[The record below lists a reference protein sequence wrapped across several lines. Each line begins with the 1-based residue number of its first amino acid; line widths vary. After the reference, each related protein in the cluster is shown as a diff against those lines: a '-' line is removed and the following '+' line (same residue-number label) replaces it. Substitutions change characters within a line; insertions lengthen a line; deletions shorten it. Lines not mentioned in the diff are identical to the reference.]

1 MKHYTRRSVVLR
13 TLALAVAITG
23 GGQVARAATLLS
35 ASPTTLYSLNS
46 DTYVVTT
53 LAQLSMSGLRGM
65 ALSPLGE
72 IYGGFDGPNSTGIL
86 GTINRNTGQVTT
98 IGAFAN
104 LPGSL
109 SFDPSGNL
117 FLGNAAGIF
126 ALNLTDGSLGS
137 QFACGSA
144 LLLSFGANG
153 VATISNG
160 GPVFRV
166 SAGAGCTGSGSGTTG
181 SGTTGSGTTGSGT
194 TGSGTTPTLLA
205 LTLGQSP
212 DSYFGVVPDATQS
225 LGASLISFNFST
237 QSFIGYG
244 AAPRDVNS
252 ITLDSPTNF
261 TPEPGSI
268 SLLAIGLLG
277 AGLYSWKKR

>member
-23 GGQVARAATLLS
+23 GGQVARAAALLS

-53 LAQLSMSGLRGM
+53 LAQFSMIGLRGM

-98 IGAFAN
+98 IGTFAN

-181 SGTTGSGTTGSGT
+181 SGTTGSGAA
-194 TGSGTTPTLLA
+194 PPLLA
-205 LTLGQSP
+205 MTQGQSP
-212 DSYFGVVPDATQS
+212 DSYFGVVADATQS
-225 LGASLISFNFST
+225 LGASLISFNYST
-237 QSFIGYG
+237 QSFNGHG

-252 ITLDSPTNF
+252 ITLDSPTNC

-268 SLLAIGLLG
+268 SLLAVGLMGL
-277 AGLYSWKKR
+277 GLYRWRSR